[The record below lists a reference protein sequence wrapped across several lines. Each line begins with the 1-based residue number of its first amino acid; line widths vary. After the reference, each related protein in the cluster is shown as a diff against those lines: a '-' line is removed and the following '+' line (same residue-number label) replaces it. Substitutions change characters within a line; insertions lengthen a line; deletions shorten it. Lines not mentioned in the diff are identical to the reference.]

1 VGRGK
6 GWWLAL
12 NESVQILVINCAC
25 VRILSHTIKRSA
37 CGFEWT
43 GRSACPRKTA
53 MIDVYA
59 TPKAQNM
66 AAEGTSN
73 SAAARTLVQDG
84 EMLAGLQAIPA

>member
-1 VGRGK
+1 
-6 GWWLAL
+6 
-12 NESVQILVINCAC
+12 
-25 VRILSHTIKRSA
+25 
-37 CGFEWT
+37 
-43 GRSACPRKTA
+43 